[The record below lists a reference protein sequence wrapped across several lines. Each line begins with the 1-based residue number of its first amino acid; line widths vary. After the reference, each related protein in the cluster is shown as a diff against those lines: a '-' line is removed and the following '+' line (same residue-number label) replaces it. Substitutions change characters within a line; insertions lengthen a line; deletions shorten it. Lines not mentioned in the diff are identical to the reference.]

1 MVDIYTKEGKLN
13 KENYE
18 EKQKKD
24 DGYDEFFDN
33 YGPDSE
39 FCLRVKKSL
48 SVVLPKKEASEE
60 KVELVR
66 CNSHTTF
73 QYHPDFVPRPK
84 PKKTEVVVSPMKLC
98 RKKCCE
104 NANTNIINDY
114 LANTVDCNSCPDSED
129 EQFLFDDE
137 DSLSEET
144 QPFSP
149 VEETSLNIV
158 RKEMVKTRTTQ
169 NPEKL
174 SNEYENILKID
185 DFINESNNYYN
196 NKRKRKSMFKKHIVK
211 QEEDNFI
218 RMSGGIDLLQ
228 SKSARLSDVSKTIS
242 RNTVG
247 QQGRNFSLLGILES
261 AANEVN
267 NSKSLRESFN

>member
-1 MVDIYTKEGKLN
+1 MVDIYTKEGKSN
-13 KENYE
+13 QVNYE
-18 EKQKKD
+18 EEQRKD
-24 DGYDEFFDN
+24 DGYDEYFDN

-39 FCLRVKKSL
+39 FGTRVKKSL
-48 SVVLPKKEASEE
+48 SVVLPKKESSET
-60 KVELVR
+60 KVEIVR

-73 QYHPDFVPRPK
+73 QYHPEFVPHPK
-84 PKKTEVVVSPMKLC
+84 PKKAEVFVSPMKLC
-98 RKKCCE
+98 RKKYCK

-114 LANTVDCNSCPDSED
+114 LANTVDCNSCPDSGD
-129 EQFLFDDE
+129 EEFLLEDE

-149 VEETSLNIV
+149 VDEISLNVV
-158 RKEMVKTRTTQ
+158 RKEMVKTRNTQ
-169 NPEKL
+169 CPEKL

-196 NKRKRKSMFKKHIVK
+196 NKPKRKSMFKKHIVK
-211 QEEDNFI
+211 QEENNFI

-228 SKSARLSDVSKTIS
+228 SKSGRLSDVSKTVS

-267 NSKSLRESFN
+267 NSKSLRESLY